1 MKLVPAAESE
11 PTSYAC
17 PMHPEVMDSEASSCP
32 QCGMKLVPA
41 DKVPGAGEGEHEHQ
55 TTASTRARSTVM
67 TTPMGSNG
75 KT

>member
-17 PMHPEVMDSEASSCP
+17 PMHPEVTDTEASSCP
-32 QCGMKLVPA
+32 KCGMKLVPA
-41 DKVPGAGEGEHEHQ
+41 DKVPGAGERVS
-55 TTASTRARSTVM
+55 TAARGPRARVM
-67 TTPMGSNG
+67 TTLTGSSG